1 MATPVTC
8 HATLTVLCAQERM
21 DPVVALLRDWKPGA
35 YSRHHLNVL
44 IELVH
49 ETMKLLDTADYC
61 FKQESTAERIAE
73 AKKRSKKNDAKDDER
88 AQYVGE

>member
-1 MATPVTC
+1 
-8 HATLTVLCAQERM
+8 M